1 MATRH
6 LSTTALARRI
16 GKDSKELF
24 ILLAQG
30 GWMLKVD
37 NQWQLTEKGKFEGG
51 IYVNHPKYGDYIA
64 WPESTVDHPLLSL
77 LPEAPLSAS
86 ALGNKWQLSARL
98 VNLLL
103 RDLGL
108 LDAFVHGWKLTAL
121 GRQWGGEQHEAEHT
135 GIPFATWPE
144 SLLDNAILL
153 KRIEA
158 LKGLDANRFV
168 FDEHPVTSTLQQRI
182 DNWLYLTRTLHGT
195 NAVIEVDGSSLM
207 VDFYLPQWRLV
218 LMLWPEIDS
227 RVTAPTSASPSSEL
241 SHSMQ
246 SPAANLQKKLD
257 VLSVLQSNHVDVL
270 EMHESSLEALDELLS
285 RELLRRGHAVY

>member
-168 FDEHPVTSTLQQRI
+168 FDEHPVTSALQQRI